1 MPKRSICRI
10 FKKTAKLSRG
20 SKKLSFFFIQMS
32 DTQLGMAATLS
43 GPNNK
48 KRTEMH
54 ERGLQPPQIEI
65 STGFAYETE
74 RFEKAICAANRL
86 KPKFIVVTGD
96 LIQDPEDLS
105 QLNELQR
112 ITNTLNPNIKI
123 HMAPGNCDVGNSP
136 TAKLLSLYRERFGD
150 DNYSFDHGMMH
161 FVVINTSIAFDPTHV
176 PQEWEAQL
184 GFLKTDLAR
193 ATKKGQRC
201 VVFGHHPL
209 FGETRDDPDSQ
220 MVIPIKRRRI
230 ILDLFEEHH
239 VEAMFSGHWHKNKY
253 SSDDGFRMIISGPVG
268 VPLGPDPSGIRIIK
282 VFEKQLDDTYYGFES
297 VPDFIEIE

>member
-1 MPKRSICRI
+1 
-10 FKKTAKLSRG
+10 
-20 SKKLSFFFIQMS
+20 MS

-43 GPNNK
+43 GTNNK

-54 ERGLQPPQIEI
+54 ERGLHPPQIDI

-74 RFEKAICAANRL
+74 RYERAISAANRL
-86 KPKFIVVTGD
+86 KPKFIIITGD

-105 QLNELQR
+105 QLHELQR
-112 ITNTLNPNIKI
+112 ITNTLNPNTKI
-123 HMAPGNCDVGNSP
+123 YMAAGNCDVGNSP
-136 TAKLLSLYRERFGD
+136 TSKLLNLYRERFGY
-150 DNYSFDHGMMH
+150 DNYSFDQGMMH
-161 FVVINTSIAFDPTHV
+161 FVVINTSITFDPTHV

-184 GFLKTDLAR
+184 DFLKTDLGR
-193 ATKKGQRC
+193 ATKNGQRC
-201 VVFGHHPL
+201 IVFGHHPL

-230 ILDLFEEHH
+230 LLDLFKKHH

-268 VPLGPDPSGIRIIK
+268 VPLGPDPSGLRIIK
-282 VFEKQLDDTYYGFES
+282 VLESQLDDTYYGFES
-297 VPDFIEIE
+297 IPDFIAI